1 MNTAFAPLN
10 KEVTV
15 NSFYFTNQTH
25 LKSFPR
31 QIELDGHNVT
41 FAESGLRL
49 LLKSGQRLAQ
59 LFDMSGADGAT
70 YRLRLEENR
79 WTLVGIKGGSI

>member
-1 MNTAFAPLN
+1 MDTVFAPLN

-15 NSFYFTNQTH
+15 NSFYFTKS
-25 LKSFPR
+25 LRSFPR
-31 QIELDGHNVT
+31 QIELDGERVT

-49 LLKSGQRLAQ
+49 LLQSGQRLAQ

-70 YRLRLEENR
+70 YRLRLEDNC
-79 WTLVGIKGGSI
+79 WTLVGIKGGNQ